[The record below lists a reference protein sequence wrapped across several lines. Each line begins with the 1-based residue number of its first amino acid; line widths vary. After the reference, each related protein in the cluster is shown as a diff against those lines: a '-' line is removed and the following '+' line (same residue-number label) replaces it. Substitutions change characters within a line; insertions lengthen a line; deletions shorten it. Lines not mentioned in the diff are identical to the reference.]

1 MKIITGLG
9 NPGTEYAKTKHNV
22 GFMFVDALAEKL
34 GVTEWKDKFD
44 AKVGEGR
51 IGTEKV
57 LLVKPQTYMNDSGRA
72 VGPVMNFYKLTP
84 EDLIVA
90 HDDMDI
96 PAGTI
101 RIRKK
106 GSAGGHN
113 GIKSIL
119 AHVGDEHFSRVRIGI
134 GRPLPG
140 WTVVNHVL
148 AAFSEEDAPK
158 ITEAINYLIPAVEC
172 IVNEDVDM
180 AMNRYNPKKQKKQ
193 KKQAQPADMAAEAAG
208 EGEVVHE

>member
-44 AKVGEGR
+44 AKIGEGR
-51 IGTEKV
+51 IGMEKV

-193 KKQAQPADMAAEAAG
+193 KKQAQPADMAAETAG

>member
-1 MKIITGLG
+1 MGVKTRMKIIAGLG
-9 NPGTEYAKTKHNV
+9 NPGSEYAKTKHNV
-22 GFMFVDALAEKL
+22 GFMLVDALADKL

-44 AKVGEGR
+44 ARIGEAR
-51 IGTEKV
+51 IGTEKI
-57 LLVKPQTYMNDSGRA
+57 LLVKPQTYMNESGQA
-72 VGPVMNFYKLTP
+72 VGPLMNFYKTAI
-84 EDLIVA
+84 EDLIVV

-113 GIKSIL
+113 GIKSVL
-119 AHVGDEHFSRVRIGI
+119 AHVGDEHFARVRIGI

-148 AAFSEEDAPK
+148 APFTAEDEPK
-158 ITEAINYLIPAVEC
+158 IRAAIDYLLPAVEC
-172 IVNEDVDM
+172 IVTEDVDM
-180 AMNRYNPKKQKKQ
+180 AMNKYNPKKQKK
-193 KKQAQPADMAAEAAG
+193 KKAAPASNPQ
-208 EGEVVHE
+208 EGEAVNA